1 MKTVTKKPRKKKQ
14 AQYSSFKLSKRI
26 KPASVK
32 PLPSILVL
40 VKQTLLH
47 IWQHKLTF
55 GGILLVYVV
64 LSLIFVKALTSSVD
78 VTSLRNQYAEV
89 LGLSGVVLNSALVA
103 DVTSSSTS
111 SDIGS
116 LYQTII
122 VLITI
127 LASIWLFRQTS
138 NSDKT
143 LQIREPF
150 YQGMT
155 PLIPFMMILFVVG
168 LQLLPMIGGVSLF
181 STVQNNG
188 LAVTGVETML
198 WALIAICLA
207 MLTFY
212 LLSSSLFA
220 LIIVT
225 LPDMRPMTAL
235 RSARKLVA
243 FRRWVVMRKLLG
255 VAIICLVIFFGLLLL
270 VIATV
275 PLLAEWLALLLG
287 GVLGIFLSGFGY
299 KLYRALL

>member
-1 MKTVTKKPRKKKQ
+1 MKADTKKPRKKKQ
-14 AQYSSFKLSKRI
+14 AQYSSFRLSKRI
-26 KPASVK
+26 KPASIK
-32 PLPSILVL
+32 PLPSIFVL

-64 LSLIFVKALTSSVD
+64 LSLLFVKALTSSVD
-78 VTSLRNQYAEV
+78 VTTLRNQYAEV
-89 LGLSGVVLNSALVA
+89 LGLSGVVLNGALVA
-103 DVTSSSTS
+103 DVTSSGAS

-138 NSDKT
+138 ASDKT

-155 PLIPFMMILFVVG
+155 PLIPFLMILFVVG
-168 LQLLPMIGGVSLF
+168 LQLLPMIGGISLF

-188 LAVTGVETML
+188 LAVTALETVL

-225 LPDMRPMTAL
+225 LPEMRPMTAL

-243 FRRWVVMRKLLG
+243 FRRFEVMRKMFG
-255 VAIICLVIFFGLLLL
+255 AAIMSIVFYFGMLLL
-270 VIATV
+270 VVSTV
-275 PLLAEWLALLLG
+275 PILAEWLALLMG
-287 GVLGIFLSGFGY
+287 GLLIIFLPGFGY